1 MKTTGVER
9 MRVKPKPKLL
19 IPALGGAGLLIVG
32 SIGALVW
39 LNSTRSQKE
48 LVPVGTELIPQ
59 SALMTVSVSTDP
71 AQWQQLQKLGS
82 SQTQRMI
89 ADKLQEWQTQ
99 FFSDRGLDYSKDI
112 QPWIGQQATLALIPI
127 SATTAS
133 EAKQP
138 LQMWVLP
145 IANLAAAQ
153 TVLSR
158 LGTTNLSKRTY
169 KGVTIQ
175 QTGPEVAH
183 PYAITLVNNKF
194 LIITSVPK
202 LMEQAIDTQQ
212 GQPSVAQ
219 IARYPQA
226 ISQIEA
232 GQPFAQ
238 VYLNLPTAIAQTT
251 ASPEEAS
258 PSPSPSPALEFQGL
272 VANLN
277 LESQAVRMSS
287 VLWLNP
293 ISPGQLAQANGAQKI
308 AQRLP
313 ADSLSLFAIGNF
325 QQVWQNYIQGSN
337 LPYSDLPRQLRDHFN
352 TSTGLDFDREFA
364 PWMDGEFGVALLP
377 TKGKGLQNT
386 GIVLLAQTSD
396 QAKAEQSLAKLDQM
410 VSDRLR
416 WLVSKTKTDNGI
428 LTTWK
433 VPPNLPVASRGWLA
447 DKTAFVTLG
456 GSISD
461 QFVPRPKTSLASSS
475 PFESVTRTNLDTVS
489 SQFFFDLPGTFGQ
502 LARNPILPKPGPAVR
517 KTTQGI
523 TGIGIT
529 ASSPTN
535 WSSRYDIRLQF
546 GSAQ

>member
-1 MKTTGVER
+1 
-9 MRVKPKPKLL
+9 MRVKPKLL

-32 SIGALVW
+32 TIGALVW
-39 LNSTRSQKE
+39 LNSSRTQQE
-48 LVPVGTELIPQ
+48 LIPAGTELIPQ

-71 AQWQQLQKLGS
+71 DQWQQLQKLGT
-82 SQTQRMI
+82 SQTQKMI
-89 ADKLQEWQTQ
+89 ADKLQEWQTE
-99 FFSDRGLDYSKDI
+99 FFNDRGLDYGKDI
-112 QPWIGQQATLALIPI
+112 QPWIGRQATLALIPI

-133 EAKQP
+133 EAKKP

-153 TVLSR
+153 TALSR
-158 LGTTNLSKRTY
+158 LGNTNLSKRTY
-169 KGVTIQ
+169 KGVVIQ
-175 QTGPEVAH
+175 QTGPQAAH
-183 PYAITLVNNKF
+183 PYAVTLVNNKF
-194 LIITSVPK
+194 LLITSVPK
-202 LMEQAIDTQQ
+202 LMEQAIDTLQ

-232 GQPFAQ
+232 GRPFAQ

-251 ASPEEAS
+251 VSPVGAS
-258 PSPSPSPALEFQGL
+258 PSPSPSPNQTLEFQGL
-272 VANLN
+272 VANLS
-277 LESQAVRMSS
+277 LESQAVKMSS

-293 ISPGQLAQANGAQKI
+293 ISPGQLASANGAQKI

-313 ADSLSLFAIGNF
+313 ANSLSMFAIGNF

-337 LPYSDLPRQLRDHFN
+337 LPYSDLPRQLRDRFN
-352 TSTGLDFDREFA
+352 TGTGLDFDREFA
-364 PWMDGEFGVALLP
+364 PWMTGEFGVALLP

-386 GIVLLAQTSD
+386 GIVLLAQTGD
-396 QAKAEQSLAKLDQM
+396 QPKAEQSLAKLDQM

-416 WLVSKTKTDNGI
+416 WIVSTTNTNHGSVV
-428 LTTWK
+428 TWK
-433 VPPNLPVASRGWLA
+433 VPPNLPVASRGWLE

-456 GSISD
+456 GNISD
-461 QFVPRPKTSLASSS
+461 QFVPKPKSSLANSSS
-475 PFESVTRTNLDTVS
+475 FQSVTRTGLEAIS

-502 LARNPILPKPGPAVR
+502 LARNPILARPGSATR

-535 WSSRYDIRLQF
+535 WSSRYDVRLQF
-546 GSAQ
+546 DSAQ

>member
-1 MKTTGVER
+1 
-9 MRVKPKPKLL
+9 MRVKPKLL

-39 LNSTRSQKE
+39 LNSNRTLQE
-48 LVPVGTELIPQ
+48 LMPAGTELIPQ

-71 AQWQQLQKLGS
+71 SQWQRLQQLGT
-82 SQTQRMI
+82 SQTQKMI

-99 FFSDRGLDYSKDI
+99 FLSDRGLNYGKDI
-112 QPWIGQQATLALIPI
+112 QPWIGQQATLAQIPI

-158 LGTTNLSKRTY
+158 LGSTSLAKRTY

-175 QTGPEVAH
+175 QTGAQAAH
-183 PYAITLVNNKF
+183 PYAVTVINNKF
-194 LIITSVPK
+194 VVITSTVK

-212 GQPSVAQ
+212 GQPSLAQ

-238 VYLNLPTAIAQTT
+238 IYLNLPTAIAQTT
-251 ASPEEAS
+251 LSPTGA
-258 PSPSPSPALEFQGL
+258 SPSPSPALEYQGL

-277 LESQAVRMSS
+277 LESQAIRMSS

-293 ISPGQLAQANGAQKI
+293 ISPGQLAQASGGEKI

-313 ADSLSLFAIGNF
+313 SDSLAAFAIGNF
-325 QQVWQNYIQGSN
+325 QQVWQNYLQGSN
-337 LPYSDLPRQLRDHFN
+337 LPYSDLPRRLRDHFN

-364 PWMDGEFGVALLP
+364 PWMTGEFGVALLP

-386 GIVLLAQTSD
+386 GIIILAQASD
-396 QAKAEQSLAKLDQM
+396 QTRAEKSLAKLDQIA
-410 VSDRLR
+410 SDRLR
-416 WLVSKTKTDNGI
+416 YVVSKEKTDNGT
-428 LTTWK
+428 LVTWK
-433 VPPNLPVASRGWLA
+433 VPPTIPLASRGWLA
-447 DKTAFVTLG
+447 DKTAFFTFG
-456 GSISD
+456 GSITD
-461 QFVPRPKTSLASSS
+461 QFVPQPQTSLASSS
-475 PFESVTRTNLDTVS
+475 PFQLVTRSGLSAVS
-489 SQFFFDLPGTFGQ
+489 SQFFFDLPGTFAQ
-502 LARNPILPKPGPAVR
+502 LARNPILPKPGSALR
-517 KTTQGI
+517 KTTQGLI
-523 TGIGIT
+523 GIGIT
-529 ASSPTN
+529 ASNPTN

-546 GSAQ
+546 ESAQ